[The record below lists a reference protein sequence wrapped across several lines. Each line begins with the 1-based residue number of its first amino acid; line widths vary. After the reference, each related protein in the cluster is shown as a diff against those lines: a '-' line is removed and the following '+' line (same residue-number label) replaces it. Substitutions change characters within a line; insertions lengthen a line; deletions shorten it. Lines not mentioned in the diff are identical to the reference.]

1 MAYFSTGPGGLGEF
15 GCGADCSC
23 KSCRSASNIGEVYEK
38 EEIPPPAPAK
48 PPTATAT
55 PPSAAKMDGWFEP
68 PMPRPRF
75 SAMPAQLRMPP
86 FEVGSALSEA
96 VSVFAGLKS
105 TTWINRKNAPLVQSV
120 LSQSRV
126 LKPFISSKQQ
136 PPITL
141 QNFVFHGSDAE
152 FNHAYLKSSKTVVPF
167 GSEQENRLVNI
178 RGFYDRPTDRIH
190 VRPSTTLGLAV
201 RLAIHRLSSPA
212 FRDFFG
218 KALDDGLSLYF
229 ANLVLSEQ
237 GVASMSA
244 DHYSDQLRC
253 AMNLI
258 QLVGVAEAAKAY
270 FVNHS
275 DLIRHLSTNL
285 NTGPISPTDLTKGA
299 LCTARFDKAS
309 FQRRCKGF
317 LKEYE
322 LAFNP
327 DEGLRFGIV
336 NNPNLSRQ
344 QKDERRREVW
354 LFVRPMRARLIRRAE
369 AALQNTIPT
378 FPALPT
384 PLKNIA
390 LKFSTLQFNLFRK
403 WFPAGNGVNFFSV
416 QDCFEQFANG
426 ELRDPS
432 VKDHSGLYEPD
443 SAAYFLFAEFAFLC
457 LELGHLN
464 SFWER
469 ALRPFVKTQEI
480 FMHIYRESPK
490 SPPPAVNA
498 PVSLRSAPR
507 NLDIFL
513 FSNFKQIGPLP
524 SVGEGQSDLKRK
536 LTLREKYDR
545 MGVNE
550 LKVAARDNLR
560 RAQLMV

>member
-1 MAYFSTGPGGLGEF
+1 MAYFSTDPGGLGEF

-23 KSCRSASNIGEVYEK
+23 KSCRSASNVGEVYEK
-38 EEIPPPAPAK
+38 EEIPSPAPAT
-48 PPTATAT
+48 PPTT
-55 PPSAAKMDGWFEP
+55 PKMGGWFDQP
-68 PMPRPRF
+68 PVPRARV

-86 FEVGSALSEA
+86 FEVGFALSEA

-105 TTWINRKNAPLVQSV
+105 TTWINRKNAPLVQSA
-120 LSQSRV
+120 LAQSRV

-167 GSEQENRLVNI
+167 GSEQEKRLVNI

-212 FRDFFG
+212 LRNFFG

-229 ANLVLSEQ
+229 ANQVLSEQ

-244 DHYSDQLRC
+244 DHYSEQLRC

-258 QLVGVAEAAKAY
+258 QLVGVTEAAKAY
-270 FVNHS
+270 FVNPS

-285 NTGPISPTDLTKGA
+285 NTGPISHTDLTKGA
-299 LCTARFDKAS
+299 LCTPRFDKAS

-322 LAFNP
+322 LTFNP
-327 DEGLRFGIV
+327 DEGLRFGVV

-344 QKDERRREVW
+344 EKDERRREVS
-354 LFVRPMRARLIRRAE
+354 LFVPPMQARLIRRAE
-369 AALQNTIPT
+369 AALQNAIPT

-432 VKDHSGLYEPD
+432 VKDHPGLYEPD

-457 LELGHLN
+457 LELGRLS
-464 SFWER
+464 SFWEK

-498 PVSLRSAPR
+498 PVSLRSTPR
-507 NLDIFL
+507 NLSIFL

-524 SVGEGQSDLKRK
+524 SGGEGQSDLKRK
-536 LTLREKYDR
+536 LALREKYDR